1 MQTTIIIP
9 CYNEEKRLPANVFSS
24 FARKNKDI
32 RFLFINNGSTD
43 RTIEVLRKLMAQDEH
58 FLILDLQNNEGKAEA
73 VRQGML
79 YALENV
85 NSEYVGFWDADLAT
99 PLNEIDRFFDCF
111 RTNNCKMVMGCRLM
125 RLGSNVKRKNTRHYL
140 GRIFATVASV
150 VLKLKVY
157 DTQCGAKL
165 FKTNIVLPLF
175 DKPFISRWLFDVEL
189 LARYIKTFG
198 LEDANKNIYEY
209 PLASWEDVAGSS
221 IKIIDFFKAPIELWK
236 IKRKYLN
243 N

>member
-9 CYNEEKRLPANVFSS
+9 CYNEEKRLPVDVFLS
-24 FARKNKDI
+24 FANQNKNVQ
-32 RFLFINNGSTD
+32 FLFINDGSTD
-43 RTIEVLRKLMAQDEH
+43 RTIEVLKKLMAQNEH
-58 FLILDLQNNEGKAEA
+58 FLILDLQHNAGKAEA

-79 YALENV
+79 YALENLK
-85 NSEYVGFWDADLAT
+85 SEYIGFWDADLAT
-99 PLNEIDRFFDCF
+99 PLNEIDSFIEYFQE
-111 RTNNCKMVMGCRLM
+111 NNCKMIMGCRLM
-125 RLGSNVKRKNTRHYL
+125 RLGANVKRKNTRHYL

-150 VLKLKVY
+150 VLNLRVY

-165 FKTNIVLPLF
+165 FKTDIVLSLF

-189 LARYIKTFG
+189 LARYITTFG
-198 LEDANKNIYEY
+198 LEDANNNIYEY

-236 IKRKYLN
+236 IKRKYLK
-243 N
+243 

>member
-9 CYNEEKRLPANVFSS
+9 CYNEEKRLPTDVFLS
-24 FARKNKDI
+24 FVNENKDVQ
-32 RFLFINNGSTD
+32 FLFVNDGSSD
-43 RTIEVLRKLMAQDEH
+43 RTIEVLRKLTAQDEH
-58 FLILDLQNNEGKAEA
+58 FLILDLQNNRGKAEA
-73 VRQGML
+73 VRQGLL
-79 YALENV
+79 YALENL
-85 NSEYVGFWDADLAT
+85 NSEHIGFWDADLAT
-99 PLNEIDRFFDCF
+99 PLNEIDRFLECF
-111 RTNNCKMVMGCRLM
+111 QKNNCKMVMGCRLM
-125 RLGSNVKRKNTRHYL
+125 RLGANVKRKNIRHYL

-165 FKTNIVLPLF
+165 FKADIVSSLF

-198 LEDANKNIYEY
+198 LEDAHKNIYEY

-236 IKRKYLN
+236 IKRKYLK
-243 N
+243 